1 MEFISEKLSQNYKW
15 IILLF
20 TIISYYELK
29 FYKNFHCLDEN
40 FFIGTKTFSRKD
52 DILFDMN
59 EKFNNILRFGHFY
72 QIFILS
78 IVLRETQNDS
88 IEINSQEIEIM
99 EDLNKLI
106 KFI

>member
-1 MEFISEKLSQNYKW
+1 MEFISKKLSQNYKW

-29 FYKNFHCLDEN
+29 FYKNFYCLDEN
-40 FFIGTKTFSRKD
+40 IFIGKKAFSRKD
-52 DILFDMN
+52 DFLFDMN
-59 EKFNNILRFGHFY
+59 DKFNNMLRFGHFY
-72 QIFILS
+72 QTFILS
-78 IVLRETQNDS
+78 IVMRETQNDS
-88 IEINSQEIEIM
+88 IEINNQEIEMM